1 MHTQERT
8 IEQVKRIVCAC
19 QSPLACGNRATKWN
33 ARERMYLCN
42 HCQEVLNE
50 LQTGIS
56 VAHTNR

>member
-8 IEQVKRIVCAC
+8 IEQVKHVRMC
-19 QSPLACGNRATKWN
+19 QSPLACGNRAVKWN
-33 ARERMYLCN
+33 ARERMYLCK